1 MAAEI
6 IGQHD
11 DALGIARAHLF
22 KMPAI
27 DRHISTAEPVD
38 RLLSIAHRT
47 QPARPWA
54 CQPLD
59 HVNLHLVGVLEL
71 VNHDELEL
79 IGVLRGDFGVIR
91 ERTGCEHQQIAVVE
105 HARFLLCSVECL
117 ARALRKQHERFEM
130 GLSGGKAQF
139 HNVPVQTIECL
150 SHLFLVICSAH
161 SLRDGQLI
169 NRPQRPH
176 GI

>member
-11 DALGIARAHLF
+11 DALGIARAYLF
-22 KMPAI
+22 KMLAI
-27 DRHISTAEPVD
+27 DRDVGAAEPVD
-38 RLLSIAHRT
+38 RLLRIAHRA
-47 QPARPWA
+47 QPTCPWT
-54 CQPLD
+54 CQPFD
-59 HVNLHLVGVLEL
+59 HVDLHLIGVLEL
-71 VNHDELEL
+71 VDHDKLEL
-79 IGVLRGDFGVIR
+79 VRVLCGDFGVIR
-91 ERTGCEHQQIAVVE
+91 QRTGCEHQQIAVVE
-105 HARFLLCSVECL
+105 HTRFLLRAVERLTC
-117 ARALRKQHERFEM
+117 ALRKQHERFEM
-130 GLSGGKAQF
+130 GLSGGKAQL